1 MSVLSKFK
9 DKSLPVE
16 VKASAAYTVC
26 SVIQK
31 SLSFITLPL
40 FSRLLTTEQ
49 YGQSTVYQ
57 SWFSILVIF
66 ITLQLPYGSFNTAM
80 LKFKDDRDGYISS
93 VNGLCT
99 VLCLIFLCIYFP
111 FYKRW
116 NALFELPTS
125 MVLFMITEILMN
137 NAIQLWYGKERFEY
151 KSRQV
156 IALTLVT
163 SVLSP
168 ILSFVLV
175 MHTNEKGYARILG
188 NVLIIIASG
197 LTCYIYSQIKGKKF
211 FNKEFW
217 RYALS
222 FNIPLIPYY
231 LSQSVFNQRDRI
243 MISHIKT
250 TGEAAI
256 YGVGYSLAMVLN
268 FVLNSI
274 NNAYVPWFYQKVEN
288 GEGKKN
294 QSVSLMI
301 AILMAV
307 LLLGVILVA
316 PEIILIMAGR
326 KYLGAVNV
334 VPPVAM
340 SLLLLFY
347 AQMFIDVEFYY
358 EKKKY
363 LVIATVSAAVLNIV
377 LNSIFIP
384 SFGYVAAAYTTL
396 ASYVLFAV
404 GNYFAYKMT
413 VKAVGTE
420 DNMFNLKLLI
430 MLYLSFTFIGFLEM
444 ALYKFFIIRY
454 VVVAVVAF
462 VLFIKRKSIIEKTKP
477 YIQLFR

>member
-1 MSVLSKFK
+1 MSAFSKLK

-16 VKASAAYTVC
+16 AKASAAYTVC
-26 SVIQK
+26 SIIQR

-49 YGQSTVYQ
+49 YGQGTVYQ
-57 SWFSILVIF
+57 SWISILLIF
-66 ITLQLPYGSFNTAM
+66 VTLQLPYGSFNTAM
-80 LKFKDDRDGYISS
+80 IKFKEDRDGYISS

-99 VLCLIFLCIYFP
+99 LLCLIFLCIYLSF
-111 FYKRW
+111 KERW
-116 NALFELPTS
+116 NALFELPTA
-125 MVLFMITEILMN
+125 MVLFMIAEMLMN

-151 KSRQV
+151 KYRQV

-231 LSQSVFNQRDRI
+231 LSQSVFNQSDRI
-243 MISHIKT
+243 MISHICG
-250 TGEAAI
+250 TGDAAV
-256 YGVGYSLAMVLN
+256 YGVGYSLALVLS

-274 NNAYVPWFYQKVEN
+274 NNAYVPWYYRKLEKGGGKEN
-288 GEGKKN
+288 
-294 QSVSLMI
+294 QRVSLLI
-301 AILMAV
+301 AVLLAA

-316 PEIILIMAGR
+316 PEIILIMAGK
-326 KYLGAVNV
+326 KYMGAVSV

-340 SLLLLFY
+340 K
-347 AQMFIDVEFYY
+347 D
-358 EKKKY
+358 
-363 LVIATVSAAVLNIV
+363 
-377 LNSIFIP
+377 
-384 SFGYVAAAYTTL
+384 
-396 ASYVLFAV
+396 
-404 GNYFAYKMT
+404 GNK
-413 VKAVGTE
+413 
-420 DNMFNLKLLI
+420 
-430 MLYLSFTFIGFLEM
+430 
-444 ALYKFFIIRY
+444 RY
-454 VVVAVVAF
+454 R
-462 VLFIKRKSIIEKTKP
+462 LMNRSTRCK
-477 YIQLFR
+477 